1 MPWGLAAWDKL
12 RIHPTPVPKAV
23 RALPPALA
31 AVFISLRMDPR
42 DSRGSPGSGVTAM
55 QRKSLPGSDGHPE
68 GKRPAAPRSHGAG
81 SGAGA
86 REECW
91 HAGRAARG
99 VTACSRLPAPVRCFG
114 GGFSTRR
121 CLGGS
126 ITACMAQV
134 LGLLPWVGGAPEVTK
149 PGGSGHRSNSLQPS
163 PREGRD
169 FWGKEGLPSSPTCHT
184 CFLFFFP
191 PPFQLR
197 PMAFPALAAAK
208 GSWHTHTWWA
218 LHV

>member
-1 MPWGLAAWDKL
+1 MGQAPHPSHSGPQSRPRSAPGPGCGFYKPENGSQGQPRLSGERGHGDAEEIAPWE
-12 RIHPTPVPKAV
+12 RQP
-23 RALPPALA
+23 
-31 AVFISLRMDPR
+31 
-42 DSRGSPGSGVTAM
+42 SRGKEAG
-55 QRKSLPGSDGHPE
+55 R
-68 GKRPAAPRSHGAG
+68 AAFTRGRERGRGAG
-81 SGAGA
+81 
-86 REECW
+86 RCW

-99 VTACSRLPAPVRCFG
+99 VTAYSRLPAPVRCFG

-126 ITACMAQV
+126 ITARMAQV

-184 CFLFFFP
+184 CFLFFFS